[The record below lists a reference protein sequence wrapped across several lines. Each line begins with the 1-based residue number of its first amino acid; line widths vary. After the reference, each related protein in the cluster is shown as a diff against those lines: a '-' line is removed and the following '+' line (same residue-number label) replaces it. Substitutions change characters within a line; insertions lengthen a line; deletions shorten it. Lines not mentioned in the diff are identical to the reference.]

1 MTPKDLAAALNG
13 IEYSNVTL
21 LHGDLLMERAKAAG
35 LVIAYGYSD
44 DLLELDGALYDE
56 GEAPG
61 ASLVDTEGLLPS
73 FEAASESEEAC
84 RRYFERRLN
93 AREIEAIWRHHPS
106 GEMGYSPWVIKTD
119 IPHEAFIIMEDGEP
133 FSRGIV
139 FALSNLERA
148 AEGAP

>member
-44 DLLELDGALYDE
+44 DLLELDGAIYDE
-56 GEAPG
+56 FGCYNGGTALID
-61 ASLVDTEGLLPS
+61 ADGLLPE
-73 FEAASESEEAC
+73 FESASEDEDAC
-84 RRYFERRLN
+84 RRYFERKPK
-93 AREIEAIWRHHPS
+93 ARAIEAIWD
-106 GEMGYSPWVIKTD
+106 GNADGYAWTLKTD
-119 IPHEAFIIMEDGEP
+119 IPHEVFAIMEDGAA

-139 FALSNLERA
+139 FALSDLEQA
-148 AEGAP
+148 GQEDT